1 MHCSPRD
8 LMSPPLDIPD
18 AFAVDPHLDNALI
31 SAPGHADGD
40 AQEAERALSD
50 TAFRM
55 MFKANPVPMWVF
67 DAETLVVLA
76 VNEAAVSL
84 YGYTREQFKQMTIR
98 DLRPAEDREALDVH
112 LAQPRDV
119 RTIRADGIWRH
130 VTAGGDTLMVDV
142 RSIPIVYNGRDA
154 ALVSLYDMTERLRIE
169 QELRRERDR
178 AEASDRTKEAF
189 LSLIS
194 HEIRTPLNII
204 LGYAGL
210 IEEQQGAPSTTMTS
224 YFDNMRAGCD
234 RLMRTVDQ
242 MVSLSGLES
251 GSTPT
256 VLVPMHASLFL
267 DDVLPRHRRLAQ
279 LHQLSFSMIARA
291 DAVCSI
297 DRVLLMLALDNV
309 LDNAVKFTPQGG
321 ITVTLDVADSMAC
334 ISVTDTGIGIRSE
347 YLPLIGTK
355 YTQQESGRTRPYDG
369 LGIGLA
375 ITRAIIDRHSGSLQI
390 ESTVGRGTTV
400 RILLPILHT

>member
-1 MHCSPRD
+1 
-8 LMSPPLDIPD
+8 MSSSVDIPD
-18 AFAVDPHLDNALI
+18 ARATDPHVDNARI
-31 SAPGHADGD
+31 SAPLQTDAD
-40 AQEAERALSD
+40 ALEAGRALSE

-55 MFKANPVPMWVF
+55 MFKSNPIPMWVF

-76 VNEAAVSL
+76 VNDAAMDL
-84 YGYTREQFKQMTIR
+84 YGYSREQFRQMTIR
-98 DLRPAEDREALDVH
+98 DLRPPEDIEALETH

-119 RTIRADGIWRH
+119 RTIRPDGIWRH
-130 VTAGGDTLMVDV
+130 LTAHGQTIMVDV

-154 ALVSLYDMTERLRIE
+154 ALVSLYDMTERMRVE

-178 AEASDRTKEAF
+178 AEASDRMKETF

-194 HEIRTPLNII
+194 HEIRPPLNII

-210 IEEQQGAPSTTMTS
+210 IEEEQLDTATGTTIS

-251 GSTPT
+251 GSTRT

-267 DDVLPRHRRLAQ
+267 DDALPRYRRLAQ
-279 LHQLSFSMIARA
+279 LHQLSFSVVTDT
-291 DAVCSI
+291 DAVCNI
-297 DRVLLMLALDNV
+297 DRMLLMLALDNV
-309 LDNAVKFTPQGG
+309 IDNAIKFTHQGG
-321 ITVTLDVADSMAC
+321 ISMTLEVADGIAC
-334 ISVTDTGIGIRSE
+334 ISVTDTGIGIRPE
-347 YLPLIGTK
+347 FLPRIGTK
-355 YTQQESGRTRPYDG
+355 YTQQDTGRTRPYDG

-375 ITRAIIDRHSGSLQI
+375 ITRAIIDRHGGSLQF
-390 ESTVGRGTTV
+390 ESTVGKGTTV
-400 RILLPILHT
+400 RILLPVLHT